1 MVAGGV
7 HIHMMDTA
15 LRHIAVMA
23 LGLGLI
29 TGLPLS
35 PAVAACLPGQTCWQP
50 PQLQNSPLPT
60 VRDDSM
66 QKQVQQDRTTVLQNQ
81 QKLTT
86 DRTQLRMPLGN
97 VTSLD
102 RIQQRQ
108 QLRTDHQQLLQSQQ
122 ALQQSQQLL
131 LNQQRPPA
139 PTPYVIRPLGG
150 TPLK

>member
-7 HIHMMDTA
+7 HILKMDTV
-15 LRHIAVMA
+15 LRLIAGVA

-29 TGLPLS
+29 TGLPV
-35 PAVAACLPGQTCWQP
+35 PAAQAACLPGQTCWQP
-50 PQLQNSPLPT
+50 PQLQSTPLPT

-66 QKQVQQDRTTVLQNQ
+66 QQQVQQDRTAVMQNQ
-81 QKLTT
+81 QQLTT

-97 VTSLD
+97 VTPLD

-122 ALQQSQQLL
+122 SLQQSQQLL